1 MPKITLKKITQKNKN
16 NSKSMTKDKSK
27 LTKKTKQTKQT
38 QVPKKSLSNSNSKY
52 TNDTKDD
59 KDAKNA
65 KDAKE
70 TNDTKETKDIKDIIK
85 NKTLLNYIPP
95 VNKHIVYPKNK
106 LWELPNRKHFYN
118 WINDTYSAYEETNSD
133 KPIKKELPRIKNQ
146 IELNNIQRLTRD
158 YLQGE
163 SPARGLLLYIG
174 LGHGKTCAAIA
185 IAEAILTKKEVL
197 VISKANLENNFRK
210 EIRTCGSDYFK
221 SINHWVFNTCST
233 VEQKTLAEELGI
245 PSKSIAEN
253 GGAFFIDFTNNISNY
268 NDLSLIKR
276 EKLDNQI
283 NHMIEKRFRFLH
295 YDGRF
300 LNKLKEGDFDNKI
313 IIIDEV
319 HNIGNTMNTK
329 SVNAAKYYNLF
340 MEAKNPKYIFL
351 SGTPIINH
359 VIEISKIYNIL
370 RGYMNVLEIKFKT
383 LYDGKTNI
391 EYDTIKYMLKKN
403 KHIDQI
409 IIDKTRKLV
418 KVTKNPEDFVTHSNG
433 KGIIYSPEHN
443 IDFLQFK
450 DDIINTIQKMGYKI
464 STRDIKETCFPE
476 DKDEFERQFYN
487 PDINKLKN
495 INLIKRRIVGL
506 TSYYGYQDEK
516 LYPKL
521 LPINTVQVP
530 MSLYQLSKYEKYR
543 HEEIVEDKNKKR
555 QGEKDDQMSSSS
567 YRIKSRFSCSFVF
580 PEDTGSP
587 YDNKDINDKL
597 LQIETLSE
605 QLDDFTLTQEEA
617 EKMKKADLHKNII
630 DSYMKL
636 LSKDK
641 AKYLDIK
648 NNSLAMYAP
657 KYLAMISNI
666 NKETGKIFIYSYF
679 KTLIGLRSFA
689 EALLQTDKWAP
700 FRIKKTNIKGEMK
713 WILDENEDEKHK
725 HKYIFYTG
733 SEDTTKREIYRN
745 IYNSQFENLDITCS
759 ELVKQLREKN
769 ENNYYG
775 EVIKM
780 IMTTRTGAEGLDL
793 KEVRYIH
800 ILEPYWQPVLITQ
813 IIGRGVRNKSHLN
826 LAPKD
831 QTVEVFIY
839 MSTITPELVKH
850 ITYIDV
856 KSDIYTKPDPALINK
871 AFKVVSSDEYLY
883 MIAEKKKKIVNE
895 FQKLMKET
903 AFDCSLNY
911 SKNILNSENKGLM
924 CMDYDT
930 QNRDDYI
937 YTPSIGD
944 TIDTID
950 VTQEKLVYTSIRKLV
965 LKNGKT
971 LYIETKPNSFGKMYI
986 YDETFSK
993 KVREPKPVGEVKIN
1007 NGKESFVFYKKKN
1020 KKNKK

>member
-1 MPKITLKKITQKNKN
+1 MPKLTLKKFIKYSKPSSAN
-16 NSKSMTKDKSK
+16 NSSSKSK
-27 LTKKTKQTKQT
+27 LTKKI
-38 QVPKKSLSNSNSKY
+38 QVSKKSSLSNSNSLLPNSNSK
-52 TNDTKDD
+52 KDN
-59 KDAKNA
+59 KNS
-65 KDAKE
+65 K
-70 TNDTKETKDIKDIIK
+70 NSKDIKDRIK
-85 NKTLLNYIPP
+85 DKTLLNYIPP
-95 VNKHIVYPKNK
+95 VNKNIVYPKNK

-118 WINDTYSAYEETNSD
+118 WVNDTFSIYEETNSS
-133 KPIKKELPRIKNQ
+133 KVKKQELPRIKEQ

-221 SINHWVFNTCST
+221 TINHWVFNKCDT
-233 VEQKTLAEELGI
+233 VEKKTLAEELGI

-253 GGAFFIDFTNNISNY
+253 GGAFFIDFTNNTSNY
-268 NDLSLIKR
+268 NELSLTKR
-276 EKLDNQI
+276 EMLENQI
-283 NHMIEKRFRFLH
+283 NHMIDKRFTFLH

-300 LNKLKEGDFDNKI
+300 INKLKEGDFDNKI

-329 SVNAAKYYNLF
+329 SINAAKYYNLF
-340 MEAKNPKYIFL
+340 MEAKKPKYIFL

-359 VIEISKIYNIL
+359 VIEVSKIYNIL
-370 RGYMNVLEIKFKT
+370 RGYMNVLEIKFKN
-383 LYDGKTNI
+383 LYDGKTTI

-403 KHIDQI
+403 KYVDQI
-409 IIDKTRKLV
+409 IIDKTRKLI
-418 KVTKNPEDFVTHSNG
+418 KITKNPEDFITHSNG

-443 IDFLQFK
+443 IDFSQFK

-464 STRDIKETCFPE
+464 SVVDTKETCFPE

-506 TSYYGYQDEK
+506 TSYFGYQDDK

-521 LPINTVQVP
+521 LPINTVLVP

-543 HEEIVEDKNKKR
+543 HEEIVDDKNKKR
-555 QGEKDDQMSSSS
+555 QGDKDDQMSSSS
-567 YRIKSRFSCSFVF
+567 YRIKSRFACSFVF
-580 PEDTGSP
+580 PEEIGSP

-605 QLDDFTLTQEEA
+605 QLDDFSLTPEEA
-617 EKMKKADLHKNII
+617 EKMKETDLNKNII

-636 LSKDK
+636 LSKEK

-648 NNSLAMYAP
+648 NNSLATYAP

-666 NKETGKIFIYSYF
+666 NKEDGKIFVYSYF

-700 FRIKKTNIKGEMK
+700 FRIKKTQVKGELK
-713 WILDENEDEKHK
+713 WILDETEDEKHK

-733 SEDTTKREIYRN
+733 SEDTIKREIYRN

-759 ELVKQLREKN
+759 ELVKQLHAKN

-813 IIGRGVRNKSHLN
+813 IIGRGVRNKSHLK

-839 MSTITPELVKH
+839 MSTITPELAKQ

-856 KSDIYTKPDPALINK
+856 KSDIYTKPDPALLNK

-944 TIDTID
+944 TIDTLD

-965 LKNGKT
+965 LKNGKI
-971 LYIETKPNSFGKMYI
+971 LYIETKANSFGKMYI

-993 KVREPKPVGEVKIN
+993 KVREPKPIGEVKMN
-1007 NGKESFVFYKKKN
+1007 NGKETLVLYKKKN
-1020 KKNKK
+1020 KKDKKKKQN